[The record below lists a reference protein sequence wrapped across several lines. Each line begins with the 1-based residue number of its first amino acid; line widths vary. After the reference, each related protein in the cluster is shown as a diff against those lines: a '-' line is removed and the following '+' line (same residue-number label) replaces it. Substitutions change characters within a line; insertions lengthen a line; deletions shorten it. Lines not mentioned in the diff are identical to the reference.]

1 MVREG
6 GEGRWTEGEKGRV
19 KEREGSVPP
28 IFNRVIANL
37 FIVLISTPF
46 SFMLYSIMITLSHT
60 TMAVVTTCDVLLL

>member
-37 FIVLISTPF
+37 FISTPF
-46 SFMLYSIMITLSHT
+46 SFMLYPIMITLSHT